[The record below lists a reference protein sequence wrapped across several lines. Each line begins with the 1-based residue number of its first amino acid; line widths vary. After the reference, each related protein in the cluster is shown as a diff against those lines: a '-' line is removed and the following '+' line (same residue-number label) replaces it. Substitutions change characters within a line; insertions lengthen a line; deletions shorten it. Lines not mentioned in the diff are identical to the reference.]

1 MFLLAIIENQ
11 ADNTYNSNYMYKDW
25 FNFLFSELKIWMEEN
40 FTSLKEL
47 FDETSR

>member
-1 MFLLAIIENQ
+1 MWTELIFF
-11 ADNTYNSNYMYKDW
+11 S
-25 FNFLFSELKIWMEEN
+25 FSELKMWMEDN